1 MRYWSAHVL
10 LISSSNVINDSAYDA
25 KHIISCVI
33 CCQIFQLFSLNI
45 TPNWTFWCHIQRYDL
60 QNTNLKNSPASD
72 QRRHAPLPDKRKNV
86 TKKSESFG
94 GLNLEL
100 NRQDILFG
108 QRERRQEGR
117 EAGQVVHQEKA
128 DGRTLICLT
137 LCACK
142 LFLRGD
148 YFV

>member
-1 MRYWSAHVL
+1 M
-10 LISSSNVINDSAYDA
+10 
-25 KHIISCVI
+25 
-33 CCQIFQLFSLNI
+33 
-45 TPNWTFWCHIQRYDL
+45 
-60 QNTNLKNSPASD
+60 SD

-86 TKKSESFG
+86 TKKSEIFG

-108 QRERRQEGR
+108 QREQRQEGR